1 MQEGRRPISQYK
13 PRAVFGLELNKPALL
28 MVVWGLALTVSA
40 GLHWWGLQRPEPL
53 QTSWTLALL
62 LVFAPAVLLAAWLLV
77 TSPQLAAGETR
88 ESDDCDQET
97 H

>member
-1 MQEGRRPISQYK
+1 M
-13 PRAVFGLELNKPALL
+13 NKSTLLALL
-28 MVVWGLALTVSA
+28 WGLALIISA

-62 LVFAPAVLLAAWLLV
+62 LVFAPAVALAAWLLV
-77 TSPQLAAGETR
+77 ASPKVAAGETR

>member
-1 MQEGRRPISQYK
+1 M
-13 PRAVFGLELNKPALL
+13 
-28 MVVWGLALTVSA
+28 
-40 GLHWWGLQRPEPL
+40 QRPEPL

-62 LVFAPAVLLAAWLLV
+62 LVFAPAVVLAAWLLV
-77 TSPQLAAGETR
+77 ASPKVAAGETR

>member
-1 MQEGRRPISQYK
+1 M
-13 PRAVFGLELNKPALL
+13 NKSALL
-28 MVVWGLALTVSA
+28 VFLWGLALIISA

-53 QTSWTLALL
+53 QTSWALALL
-62 LVFAPAVLLAAWLLV
+62 LVFSPALALAGWLLV
-77 TSPQLAAGETR
+77 DSSKVAAGETR

>member
-1 MQEGRRPISQYK
+1 M
-13 PRAVFGLELNKPALL
+13 NKSALL
-28 MVVWGLALTVSA
+28 VFLWGLALLISA

-53 QTSWTLALL
+53 QTSWALALL
-62 LVFAPAVLLAAWLLV
+62 LVFSPALVLAGWLLV
-77 TSPQLAAGETR
+77 DSSKVAAGETR